1 MSGDERG
8 YMSDPDTALMAAF
21 AAGDDAAF
29 EKVVESCHRQVYS
42 TAMRFTANPAS
53 AEDITQEV
61 FLKLFRYR
69 NTYRPTAR
77 LSTLIYRITTNLC
90 LNYIRDDRRRRAL
103 SLDDTAG
110 EGDAPISALLE
121 DESAV
126 GAPQRA
132 EAGEKARIVRGALDA
147 IPPRQRLA
155 LVLHRFE
162 GLSYAGIAE
171 AMETSVPGVKSLLNR
186 ARASLADALKRD
198 VEAGNL

>member
-1 MSGDERG
+1 MSEEPRG
-8 YMSDPDTALMAAF
+8 YMSDPDTALMVAF
-21 AAGDDAAF
+21 AAGDDDAF
-29 EKVVESCHRQVYS
+29 EKLVESCHRQVYS
-42 TAMRFTANPAS
+42 TAMRFAANAAS

-69 NTYRPTAR
+69 NSYRPTAR
-77 LSTLIYRITTNLC
+77 LSTLVYRITTNLC

-103 SLDDTAG
+103 SLDETPG
-110 EGDAPISALLE
+110 EGDATISALLE

-126 GAPQRA
+126 PASRRA
-132 EAGEKARIVRGALDA
+132 EADEKARIVRNALDA

-171 AMETSVPGVKSLLNR
+171 AMDTSVSGVKSLLNR
-186 ARASLADALKRD
+186 ARTSLAEALKRD